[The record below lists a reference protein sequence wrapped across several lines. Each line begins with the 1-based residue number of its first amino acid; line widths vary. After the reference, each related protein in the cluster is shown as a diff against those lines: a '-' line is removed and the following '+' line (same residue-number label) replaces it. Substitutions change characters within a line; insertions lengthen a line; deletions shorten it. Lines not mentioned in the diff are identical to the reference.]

1 MLEIMEAFSFRFHP
15 QHIKFKELAKEKS
28 NKTVNFYG
36 NFGMPSFPKND
47 IRWNK
52 SLGGGVLNVFYVIQ
66 YVHQEFFS
74 NLSQEVYLVK

>member
-1 MLEIMEAFSFRFHP
+1 MEAFSFRFHP

-52 SLGGGVLNVFYVIQ
+52 SLGGGVLNDVVSNW
-66 YVHQEFFS
+66 HQEFFS

>member
-1 MLEIMEAFSFRFHP
+1 MEAFSFRFHP

-52 SLGGGVLNVFYVIQ
+52 SLVVEFSTMLYVIQ